1 MTTEN
6 TLIRLPEL
14 QQRLGGIGKTTVYEL
29 IKRGEF
35 PAPHKLG
42 PRIAVWPSAV
52 VDAWLAAK
60 YPASTAAP
68 DAQAEGGEVT
78 A

>member
-52 VDAWLAAK
+52 VDAWLAAR
-60 YPASTAAP
+60 YPTP
-68 DAQAEGGEVT
+68 DAQAEGGVVE
-78 A
+78 AA